1 MLKPWANVPKSL
13 LTGLLQRICVYMK
26 VVYVVDNPAIAKILV
41 DPMRRAILE
50 LLRTRPM
57 TQAKLAG
64 ELGLATPSLN
74 HHMKVLRSKKLV
86 VMVRRETER
95 HGVIQ
100 KFFAPAAYLFVYDL
114 DALPKNIARYF
125 YPVSLERTRGIVSTI
140 LFKDSGHPIPSTQE
154 AMNVLSEKI
163 SRALVL
169 AAKDYPKQDL
179 DSGLE
184 EAVYMIYADAI
195 KRALT

>member
-1 MLKPWANVPKSL
+1 MKESA
-13 LTGLLQRICVYMK
+13 YMR

-57 TQAKLAG
+57 TQAKLAS

-86 VMVRRETER
+86 VMVKRETEIHR
-95 HGVIQ
+95 VIQ
-100 KFFAPAAYLFVYDL
+100 KFFAPAAYLFIYDL

-140 LFKDSGHPIPSTQE
+140 LLKDPRFPIPQTQD

-169 AAKDYPKQDL
+169 AAKEHPNQDM

-184 EAVYMIYADAI
+184 ERVYKIYADAI
-195 KRALT
+195 KRALA

>member
-1 MLKPWANVPKSL
+1 M
-13 LTGLLQRICVYMK
+13 R
-26 VVYVVDNPAIAKILV
+26 VVYVVDNLAVAKILV

-50 LLRTRPM
+50 LLRTKPM
-57 TQAKLAG
+57 TQAKLAS

-86 VMVRRETER
+86 IMVKRETEK
-95 HGVIQ
+95 HGAIQ

-140 LFKDSGHPIPSTQE
+140 LFKDSHAPVPSTQE
-154 AMNVLSEKI
+154 AMNALSEKI
-163 SRALVL
+163 SQALVL
-169 AAKDYPKQDL
+169 AAKEYPKQDL
-179 DSGLE
+179 NSGLE
-184 EAVYMIYADAI
+184 EAVYKIYADAI
-195 KRALT
+195 KRAMT